1 MQPGQRFRFLIAS
14 SVLAVL
20 AACGGGGDGGGSAS
34 TPTGSA
40 TPTENDKAV
49 FATDFGA
56 GLNALKT
63 YAGQT
68 SAAFLDLFDDAFLD
82 AGYTKAQV
90 RNNLSQEA
98 AATALGVDVS
108 SFPGVTLSAV
118 TITAC
123 DAANVCTLTATL
135 TNADADTTTVSFTT
149 RVSFS
154 NSKFRL
160 LGDQKQ
166 T

>member
-1 MQPGQRFRFLIAS
+1 
-14 SVLAVL
+14 VLALL
-20 AACGGGGDGGGSAS
+20 AACGGGGDGGGSAA
-34 TPTGSA
+34 PSA
-40 TPTENDKAV
+40 GAAPTENDKAV
-49 FATDFGA
+49 FATNFGA

-82 AGYTKAQV
+82 AGYTKAQL